1 MSIERQLAEAFKRN
15 ESAIECPPSLDARIM
30 AEYRRLRMD
39 KRGDS
44 FMKRKWSLPKVAIIV
59 VVVAVLSG
67 FAYAGNKFLFS
78 DSKGR
83 YAIHMQTN
91 EAFRLNQETLE
102 KVRASLQEVQAEL
115 APGETAVVY
124 LPELAA
130 KFNGELPPLGVTNPA
145 YMTDIQQWK
154 QVLEKSSIAEP
165 LPDSLLGG
173 TYPFQAGT
181 LNSPFHFMMGLDAIE
196 LQDEMKTE
204 NKKGE
209 DNRPLWRLTA
219 PPVDIPQSYYTSVY
233 RNANGEAIY
242 ISWGVLKGSS
252 IKLEGISSPDT
263 EYVQLDL
270 NGQKAHYTKNDQSL
284 YGDSNVFQGIM
295 WIEEEEDQTIV
306 YHVESDS
313 ASMTKE
319 RLIEAAT
326 SLQ

>member
-15 ESAIECPPSLDARIM
+15 ESALECPPSLDARIM
-30 AEYRRLRMD
+30 ADYGRMTMG

-44 FMKRKWSLPKVAIIV
+44 FMKRKWSWSRAAIIV
-59 VVVAVLSG
+59 VVVAILSG

-78 DSKGR
+78 DSQGR
-83 YAIHMQTN
+83 YSIHMQTN
-91 EAFRLNQETLE
+91 EVFSLAPDTLE
-102 KVRASLQEVQAEL
+102 KARASLKEVQVQL

-124 LPELAA
+124 LPEMAA
-130 KFNGELPPLGVTNPA
+130 QFSGEQPPLGVTNPN
-145 YMTDIQQWK
+145 YITDLQQWK
-154 QVLEKSSIAEP
+154 HVLEESSITES

-173 TYPFQAGT
+173 TYQFQAGT
-181 LNSPFHFMMGLDAIE
+181 LNSPLHFLIGLDAMK

-204 NKKGE
+204 IKKTEG
-209 DNRPLWRLTA
+209 NRPLWRLTA

-233 RNANGEAIY
+233 RNANGEALY

-252 IKLEGISSPDT
+252 IKLEGITSPDT

-270 NGQKAHYTKNDQSL
+270 NGHKAHYTKNEQSL
-284 YGDSNVFQGIM
+284 YGDSNVFQSVM
-295 WIEEEEDQTIV
+295 WIEEQEDQTIV